1 MQLNMQFAVIL
12 WLMEVVMGFIVADF
26 HELSP
31 IIRNLEWRPF
41 NYESQYKVSIVCT

>member
-1 MQLNMQFAVIL
+1 MQLNMQSVVIL

-26 HELSP
+26 HELSL

-41 NYESQYKVSIVCT
+41 N